1 MAAGIVAST
10 LRRKAFHKRALHD
23 SATRYQAIE
32 PGHIGTAPSG
42 QHLGGQ
48 GHGLLYSRTVLEDPI
63 HGSHNGN
70 RLLRPW
76 LSGHIGTAPSLYQ
89 RTTPSRPRP
98 EITVLKDSPQGR
110 GQSSRTQSLVPTME
124 TYYYGRG
131 SLVTNT
137 RNVFEYNTNARDDCT
152 VEVEDSPRGSRPGQ
166 CVVARATSAARRRAV
181 PRTTFHR
188 PGELRRSSA
197 SSRHRQRRECPHRI
211 CPTRTSG
218 RPASTLPKPTST
230 SWSSKLSSTYVDCAW
245 LLLSDRVSLAGKVL
259 YSASIASIC
268 VKMWVGP
275 NSTVCW

>member
-42 QHLGGQ
+42 QRLGGQ

-70 RLLRPW
+70 LLLRPW

-131 SLVTNT
+131 SLITNT
-137 RNVFEYNTNARDDCT
+137 RNVFEYNTNARDYCT
-152 VEVEDSPRGSRPGQ
+152 VEVEDSRRGSRPGQ
-166 CVVARATSAARRRAV
+166 CVVATGHIGGVQASSPTDDVPPTWRTSSIVRV
-181 PRTTFHR
+181 ESP
-188 PGELRRSSA
+188 PSA
-197 SSRHRQRRECPHRI
+197 SRV
-211 CPTRTSG
+211 
-218 RPASTLPKPTST
+218 PTSH
-230 SWSSKLSSTYVDCAW
+230 LSYKDFWPACLNAAETNLYQLEFETFEYVRRLCLVVA
-245 LLLSDRVSLAGKVL
+245 LGSR
-259 YSASIASIC
+259 
-268 VKMWVGP
+268 
-275 NSTVCW
+275 

>member
-32 PGHIGTAPSG
+32 P
-42 QHLGGQ
+42 
-48 GHGLLYSRTVLEDPI
+48 
-63 HGSHNGN
+63 
-70 RLLRPW
+70 
-76 LSGHIGTAPSLYQ
+76 GHIGTAPSLYQ

-131 SLVTNT
+131 FLVTNT
-137 RNVFEYNTNARDDCT
+137 RNVFEYNTNARDYCT
-152 VEVEDSPRGSRPGQ
+152 VEVEVEDSPRGSRPGQ
-166 CVVARATSAARRRAV
+166 CVVARATSAACRRAV

-197 SSRHRQRRECPHRI
+197 SSRHRQRRECPHHI

-259 YSASIASIC
+259 YSAGASIC
-268 VKMWVGP
+268 VKMWVVP